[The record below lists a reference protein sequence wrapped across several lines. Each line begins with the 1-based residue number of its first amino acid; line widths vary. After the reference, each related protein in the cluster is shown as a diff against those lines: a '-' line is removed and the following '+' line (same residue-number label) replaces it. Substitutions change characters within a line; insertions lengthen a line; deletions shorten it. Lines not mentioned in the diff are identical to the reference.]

1 MKQYNPITQPVKA
14 QLELQTIL
22 FRRVLSEI
30 TDDEAN
36 KSYTDNFISI
46 KWIAGHIVNTR
57 ISLWSIV
64 TGMAVDPVYS
74 KLFGKG
80 TSGITRQSYPDIN
93 EILEKWASVS
103 NELMESIEN
112 CNDDFL
118 MSKPPFQ
125 TSIPDNTMIGLVA
138 FMTVHEAQH
147 MGQISVLRKLTG
159 ESISPDFKLYEG
171 VICN

>member
-1 MKQYNPITQPVKA
+1 MTTKIAQPVKA

-36 KSYTDNFISI
+36 KTQADNLIPV
-46 KWIAGHIVNTR
+46 KWISGHIVNTR
-57 ISLWSIV
+57 ITLLSIL
-64 TGMAVDPVYS
+64 TGKADDPVYS

-80 TSGITRQSYPDIN
+80 TSSVKNQSYPSID
-93 EILEKWASVS
+93 EILGKWETVT
-103 NELMESIEN
+103 NELIESIEN
-112 CNDDFL
+112 CTDNFL

-125 TSIPDNTMIGLVA
+125 TSIPDNTMIGLIA
-138 FMTVHEAQH
+138 FITMHEAQH
-147 MGQISVLRKLTG
+147 MGQISVLRKLAG
-159 ESISPDFKLYEG
+159 VPVSSELKLYEG

>member
-1 MKQYNPITQPVKA
+1 MATKIAQPVKA

-36 KSYTDNFISI
+36 KSQANNLISV
-46 KWIAGHIVNTR
+46 KWIAGHLVNTR
-57 ISLWSIV
+57 ISLLSIL
-64 TGMAVDPVYS
+64 TGKGEDPVYS

-80 TSGITRQSYPDIN
+80 TSGIVGQSFPAMN
-93 EILEKWASVS
+93 EVFEKWESVS
-103 NELMESIEN
+103 SDLMESIEN
-112 CNDDFL
+112 CTDDFL

-125 TSIPDNTMIGLVA
+125 TSIPDNTMIGLIA
-138 FMTVHEAQH
+138 FMTTHEAQH
-147 MGQISVLRKLTG
+147 TGQISVLRKLIGTSVSSG
-159 ESISPDFKLYEG
+159 FNLYEG

>member
-1 MKQYNPITQPVKA
+1 MATKTARPVKA

-36 KSYTDNFISI
+36 KSHADNLISV
-46 KWIAGHIVNTR
+46 KWIAGHIINTR
-57 ISLWSIV
+57 ISLCNIL
-64 TGMAVDPVYS
+64 TGNAADPVFS

-80 TSGITRQSYPDIN
+80 TSGIVDQPFPAMN
-93 EILEKWASVS
+93 EILEKWESVS
-103 NELMESIEN
+103 NDLMESIEN
-112 CNDDFL
+112 CTDVFL

-125 TSIPDNTMIGLVA
+125 TSIPDNTMIGLIA
-138 FMTVHEAQH
+138 FMTTHEAHH
-147 MGQISVLRKLTG
+147 MGQISVLRKLEG
-159 ESISPDFKLYEG
+159 APSASDFKLYES